1 MHRNSRDNRKPERW
15 RFLRFLIALKI
26 ELFKNSHKITEKVT
40 QMLTHIEADIFR
52 KYNIKIKRHMRKAK

>member
-1 MHRNSRDNRKPERW
+1 M
-15 RFLRFLIALKI
+15 IALKI